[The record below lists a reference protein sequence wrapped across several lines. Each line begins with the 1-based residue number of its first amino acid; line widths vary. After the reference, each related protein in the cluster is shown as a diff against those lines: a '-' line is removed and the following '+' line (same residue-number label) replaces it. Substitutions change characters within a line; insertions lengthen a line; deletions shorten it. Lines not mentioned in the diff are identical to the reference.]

1 MPKRKKTEGRNSV
14 DLATDFYSNPNANLV
29 SFERDLPDDSINY
42 TLSMMKADMVT
53 AARRRGSTDTTPL
66 DAVNPRTGASIRS
79 DSKKMHRQVL
89 ELAEHVE
96 SKGAF
101 KNVPEA
107 LKEKTTGLGGAV
119 GRLQIEEP
127 SGKTAAQRIINR
139 MGEPDATEGPYN
151 IPKWITKLAGTK
163 DIKSKKGA
171 TRNPEAAKILK
182 TLSREQHQV
191 LALSNMYESAG
202 SDKAMKEYYTG
213 DYKKGLT
220 EIYAKHKGTPS
231 QKNTASV
238 KRAMKKLHPKKKP

>member
-1 MPKRKKTEGRNSV
+1 
-14 DLATDFYSNPNANLV
+14 
-29 SFERDLPDDSINY
+29 
-42 TLSMMKADMVT
+42 MMKADMVT

-79 DSKKMHRQVL
+79 DSNTFMKRIL
-89 ELAEHVE
+89 NLTEEVE
-96 SKGAF
+96 SRGAF

-107 LKEKTTGLGGAV
+107 DKEKTTGLGGAV

-127 SGKTAAQRIINR
+127 SAKTGAQRIINR

-163 DIKSKKGA
+163 DIKPKKGA

-191 LALSNMYESAG
+191 LALSNMYESEG
-202 SDKAMKEYYTG
+202 SDKAMKKYY
-213 DYKKGLT
+213 KGVKNKDEKLRN
-220 EIYAKHKGTPS
+220 EGIKEFYARGHKGIPS
-231 QKNTASV
+231 PENTASV
-238 KRAMKKLHPKKKP
+238 KIAMEKLHPKKKGKTNAR